1 MSRKY
6 KEPPI
11 VEAVCEFR
19 FQPSS
24 PWDITIPGLVFE
36 KIQKDFPNREPVKQF
51 EIGFSS
57 TEEGVQQQVITAD
70 RIRFLSQD
78 RKSMVQVGPDLLAV
92 NRLKPYVS
100 WQAFEP
106 MIKQGFNAYLESAKP
121 KGIQRIGLR
130 YINRIEIPGERI
142 KLEDYFEFYPY
153 IGEKLP
159 QEVGP
164 FIVGIQIG
172 YEQLRD
178 MLKVLLVSVETSPP
192 QKIGVS
198 LDLDYF
204 LLKPGSVPL
213 TEVFNWIKLAHDNV
227 EEVFEACIKE
237 KLRQMFQ
244 EVS

>member
-1 MSRKY
+1 MGRKY

-19 FQPSS
+19 FQPEH

-36 KIQKDFPNREPVKQF
+36 KIQKDFPNRETRKEF
-51 EIGFSS
+51 AIGISP
-57 TEEGVQQQVITAD
+57 TAEGVQQQVITAD

-78 RKSMVQVGPDLLAV
+78 GKEMVQVGPDLLAV
-92 NRLKPYVS
+92 NRLRPYISWEAFKPVI
-100 WQAFEP
+100 E
-106 MIKQGFNAYLESAKP
+106 KGFKAYTDSAKP

-142 KLEDYFEFYPY
+142 RLEDYFEFYPY
-153 IGEKLP
+153 IGDKLP

-164 FIVGIQIG
+164 FITGIQIG

-178 MLKVLLVSVETSPP
+178 MLKVLLVSVITSDP

-204 LLKPGSVPL
+204 LIKPCAVSL
-213 TEVFNWIKLAHDNV
+213 TEVFNWMEVAHNNL
-227 EEVFEACIKE
+227 ESVFEACIKE
-237 KLRQMFQ
+237 KLRQMLQ